1 MIHSVKAGSPMEGLL
16 HPEDIVIYL
25 DDEVRLV
32 MSILIAFSL
41 CFYGKLTTICNRRT
55 SPVTMLDNLQC

>member
-25 DDEVRLV
+25 DDEVRLL
-32 MSILIAFSL
+32 MSILSVYSL
-41 CFYGKLTTICNRRT
+41 YLYGKLTNI
-55 SPVTMLDNLQC
+55 M